1 MAQIVYLPKPI
12 PLSTSGTLLAGA
24 KLYTYTTGTSTPQ
37 AVYQDYALTTPHAN
51 PVEADANGVF
61 PVMYWGNTARY
72 RLTLKT
78 SADVTLSGYPVD
90 DCGPDTASGLG
101 VPSLAANNT
110 YTGAWN
116 KFQSSDSRIMLDDSD
131 GSTDKRL
138 IDIDHN
144 AGVTKIRTRTD
155 ADGSGKDI
163 LAATRGTGTAIA
175 SIAYGNDTDR
185 PTHTFYG
192 PVTGAAFP
200 TIDYLTASESSSS
213 TTLADSA
220 LSIALGYSP
229 YSVYAIELHVAMTGG
244 AGGVG
249 FNLHY
254 DDSFTGSGVSHFGG
268 IAVYNGTGYTLTA
281 KSYETSATK
290 TTATFSTSA
299 LGSTNPQD
307 FIHMHGVLKVVNASN
322 LIFAYGL
329 NSASG
334 SVTLRQGSW
343 LKATPIGV

>member
-116 KFQSSDSRIMLDDSD
+116 KFQSSDSRILLDDSD

-163 LAATRGTGTAIA
+163 LAITRGSGTAVSAIV
-175 SIAYGNDTDR
+175 YGNSTDL
-185 PTHTFYG
+185 PTHTFR
-192 PVTGAAFP
+192 GALAGTNIAIF
-200 TIDYLTASESSSS
+200 DFLSSNDSSSS
-213 TTLADSA
+213 TTLANSS
-220 LSIALGYSP
+220 LSVPLTTLP
-229 YSVYAIELHVAMTGG
+229 YSRYCYEAHINISGG
-244 AGGVG
+244 AGGIS
-249 FNLHY
+249 FNMNFDNTFSGGASSNVAGY
-254 DDSFTGSGVSHFGG
+254 GVFNSAQTVFTSKTISLNV
-268 IAVYNGTGYTLTA
+268 T
-281 KSYETSATK
+281 TSLYS
-290 TTATFSTSA
+290 TATLSSSTPNDYIHIF
-299 LGSTNPQD
+299 GSVRPLND
-307 FIHMHGVLKVVNASN
+307 GN
-322 LIFAYGL
+322 LSFAYAL

-334 SVTLRQGSW
+334 TVTLAAGSW
-343 LKATPIGV
+343 LKAWPMGV